1 MPCVS
6 QELRDRMSARALET
20 LSEEYFT
27 VANLVNWMYIC
38 LKVGQAQTPILHE
51 LVHSFLLC
59 LSTST

>member
-1 MPCVS
+1 
-6 QELRDRMSARALET
+6 MSARALET